1 MAVDDAYTVLL
12 MHMNGD
18 DGSSTFTDESGK
30 TVTRYGD
37 AQIDTD
43 QSKFGGASA
52 LFDGTGDYI
61 KVDDSDDFD
70 FGTGDFTIDFWCRFA
85 SISSADQYLLHRYST
100 SSNMWGVAFANNIV
114 KFSCFAGGEQRAY
127 VARSYTFTTGAWYHI
142 AVERVSDNFR
152 IYVNG
157 VKQGADEA
165 PTNPGAMTTAGALY
179 LGVYKYLNTY
189 YFSGWMDELRISKGI
204 ARWTSDFTPPAS
216 PYFGP
221 IVAPPLSAVAGLS
234 ALPKNSD
241 VLVAQPLSAVA
252 GLSAGVATDTRIIA
266 EALAA
271 VAGMSA
277 AIEMSSVV
285 VATPMGGV
293 SGLSAAPRV
302 LCSSPSLSALAGL
315 SADIAYFLDNNYKI
329 TYVCTFGDMT
339 IPITSF
345 QARFKSGDPSFLSV
359 VVPGLEYTDEIVART
374 GDLLRVYMVKTYR
387 DGNVTKEMLGEVTQ
401 DALRMDEGARNQ
413 SITIDGHG
421 TYTHSPK
428 SVTLKN
434 PQYKAVYGGTTR
446 YRCSPDFHVRPG
458 DTASIGD
465 DTLLISAIT
474 WAVAVGSELMEVASE
489 E

>member
-1 MAVDDAYTVLL
+1 MAVDDAYSVLL
-12 MHMNGD
+12 MHMNGE
-18 DGSSTFTDESGK
+18 DGSSTFTDEAGH
-30 TVTRYGD
+30 TVTPYG
-37 AQIDTD
+37 AVIDTD
-43 QSKFGGASA
+43 QYKFGGASG
-52 LFDGTGDYI
+52 LFDGSNDYAVI
-61 KVDDSDDFD
+61 SDSNDFD
-70 FGTGDFTIDFWCRFA
+70 FGTGDFTIDFWVRFSALDGNSREIMQRLDAENEGGLNRMDLIMA
-85 SISSADQYLLHRYST
+85 SNTLQFTAYTDGTQIVSVSRSITIS
-100 SSNMWGVAFANNIV
+100 
-114 KFSCFAGGEQRAY
+114 AGN
-127 VARSYTFTTGAWYHI
+127 WYHVAI
-142 AVERVSDNFR
+142 VGISGKFR
-152 IYVNG
+152 LFLDG
-157 VKQGADEA
+157 VQQGAEVDRA
-165 PTNPGAMTTAGALY
+165 NPGDMPYSGNIY
-179 LGVYKYLNTY
+179 LGKNQQFGIYWLA
-189 YFSGWMDELRISKGI
+189 GWLDELRISKGI
-204 ARWTSDFTPPAS
+204 ARWSENFTPPTA
-216 PYFGP
+216 PYMAPVSFTPPSLEATAGLSAIP
-221 IVAPPLSAVAGLS
+221 AESTVVVAEPLDMVAGLSATPAPSGQITVPPLAAVAGVSTDAMLYAAPAALSAVAGLG
-234 ALPKNSD
+234 LDD
-241 VLVAQPLSAVA
+241 VAHF
-252 GLSAGVATDTRIIA
+252 I
-266 EALAA
+266 
-271 VAGMSA
+271 
-277 AIEMSSVV
+277 
-285 VATPMGGV
+285 
-293 SGLSAAPRV
+293 
-302 LCSSPSLSALAGL
+302 
-315 SADIAYFLDNNYKI
+315 DNNYRI
-329 TYVCTFGDMT
+329 TYVCTLGDLT